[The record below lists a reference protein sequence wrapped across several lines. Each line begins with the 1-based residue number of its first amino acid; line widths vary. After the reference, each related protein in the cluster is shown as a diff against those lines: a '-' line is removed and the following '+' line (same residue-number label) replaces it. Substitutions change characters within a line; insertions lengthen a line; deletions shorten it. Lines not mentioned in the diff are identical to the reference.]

1 MKDEQINLRTS
12 AQDKELLKKA
22 GEKLGTKEVS
32 KTILQSVKQV
42 AEKIE
47 YKVDREGIRQ
57 TEQNINY
64 GLIHL
69 QKFEDAFKN
78 ATGEMLT
85 LPELQTILEGVGKL
99 GSQLILQEAIG
110 ETVKTKLHDQQCKQN
125 PAYEFPRDQIKT
137 GDLTDL
143 FEIAGK
149 LNFIP
154 EIKMYAIGILW
165 DCYDI
170 SEGKVSINQENVEK
184 RTDIYRFTAST
195 PAELQKLKVVMEI
208 CQALDNALKDP
219 EIDPTRIFSL
229 VYYDAEAKRFSPTG
243 SYIKYNSTPHF

>member
-1 MKDEQINLRTS
+1 MKNKIKRIDLLASESDEKNLQIA
-12 AQDKELLKKA
+12 AQ
-22 GEKLGTKEVS
+22 KLGSKKVSETIFNAVKE
-32 KTILQSVKQV
+32 V

-57 TEQNINY
+57 TDQNVNY

-69 QKFEDAFKN
+69 QKFVDEFKN
-78 ATGEMLT
+78 ATGEILT
-85 LPELQTILEGVGKL
+85 MPELQTILEGVGKL

-110 ETVKTKLHDQQCKQN
+110 ETVKTKLHEQQCKQN

-137 GDLTDL
+137 GDLTSL
-143 FEIAGK
+143 FEIAEK

-154 EIKMYAIGILW
+154 EIKMYVIGILY

-170 SEGKVSINQENVEK
+170 SEGKISINQENVSK

-219 EIDPTRIFSL
+219 EIDPARIFSL

-243 SYIKYNSTPHF
+243 SYIKFNLR